1 MLFDEPTSA
10 LDPELVGEV
19 LQVMKLLAREGMT
32 MMVVTHEMGFARD
45 VADVVAVMDGGV
57 ILESGSPD
65 VIFTQPREA
74 PPAFL
79 QAVLNNG
86 QESRHEHAPTGRQ
99 CLGGARRQRRARR
112 RAAWRTSCAPT
123 TARPRRARAY
133 AGLRLRRRRGRNQ
146 GPRGRGGP
154 AGIRKFLAGLPAH
167 GLTRLLDAGDVACEG
182 DALEAAQD
190 ALGQRVAALLG
201 QGARPLVLGGGH
213 EIAWGS
219 FQGLARWLES
229 RGDDGAVLVLNL
241 DAHFDLRTGRPGS
254 SGTPFDQ
261 IATYCQERGRKLQYA
276 CLGVSRLATRRR
288 CSRAPTKWARSGSRT
303 ATWANAI
310 CRRVWNSWTACWR
323 RPAMYRPSTWT
334 CCPRRS
340 CPACRRPRHGVPMAV
355 VEEIALR
362 VKASGKLRL
371 ADMAEYNPRFD
382 VDGHGARAARAGL
395 AAAVGLS
402 VCGIA

>member
-1 MLFDEPTSA
+1 MSTPQLDASVWVARDDSA
-10 LDPELVGEV
+10 ERGDTRRLAHIVRAYDGQAEAGEGV
-19 LQVMKLLAREGMT
+19 LL
-32 MMVVTHEMGFARD
+32 GFACD
-45 VADVVAVMDGGV
+45 AGVA
-57 ILESGSPD
+57 
-65 VIFTQPREA
+65 
-74 PPAFL
+74 
-79 QAVLNNG
+79 
-86 QESRHEHAPTGRQ
+86 
-99 CLGGARRQRRARR
+99 
-112 RAAWRTSCAPT
+112 
-123 TARPRRARAY
+123 
-133 AGLRLRRRRGRNQ
+133 RNQ
-146 GPRGRGGP
+146 GRVGAAAGP

-261 IATYCQERGRKLQYA
+261 IASYCQERGRKLQYA
-276 CLGVSRLATRRR
+276 CLGVSRLANTPALFA
-288 CSRAPTKWARSGSRT
+288 RADEVGAVWVEDRDMGERHLQARLEQLDGLLAAASHVYLT
-303 ATWANAI
+303 I
-310 CRRVWNSWTACWR
+310 DLDVL
-323 RPAMYRPSTWT
+323 PAAVMPGVSA
-334 CCPRRS
+334 
-340 CPACRRPRHGVPMAV
+340 PAPYGVPMAV

-382 VDGHGARAARAGL
+382 VDGHGARAAARL
-395 AAAVGLS
+395 AWQLLS
-402 VCGIA
+402 A

>member
-1 MLFDEPTSA
+1 MSTPQLDASVWVARDDSA
-10 LDPELVGEV
+10 ERGDTRRLAHIVRAYDGHAKAGEGV
-19 LQVMKLLAREGMT
+19 LL
-32 MMVVTHEMGFARD
+32 GFACD
-45 VADVVAVMDGGV
+45 AGVA
-57 ILESGSPD
+57 
-65 VIFTQPREA
+65 
-74 PPAFL
+74 
-79 QAVLNNG
+79 
-86 QESRHEHAPTGRQ
+86 
-99 CLGGARRQRRARR
+99 
-112 RAAWRTSCAPT
+112 
-123 TARPRRARAY
+123 
-133 AGLRLRRRRGRNQ
+133 RNQ
-146 GPRGRGGP
+146 GRVGAAAGP

-261 IATYCQERGRKLQYA
+261 IASYCQERGRKLQYA
-276 CLGVSRLATRRR
+276 CLGVSRLANTPALFA
-288 CSRAPTKWARSGSRT
+288 RADEVGA
-303 ATWANAI
+303 
-310 CRRVWNSWTACWR
+310 VWVEDRDMGERHLPERLAQLDSLLAAASHVYLTIDLDVL
-323 RPAMYRPSTWT
+323 PAAVMPGVSA
-334 CCPRRS
+334 
-340 CPACRRPRHGVPMAV
+340 PAPYGVPMAV

-382 VDGHGARAARAGL
+382 VDGHGARAAARL
-395 AAAVGLS
+395 AWQLLS
-402 VCGIA
+402 A

>member
-1 MLFDEPTSA
+1 MSTPQLDASVWVARDDSA
-10 LDPELVGEV
+10 ERGDTRRLAHIVRAYDGQAKAGEGV
-19 LQVMKLLAREGMT
+19 LL
-32 MMVVTHEMGFARD
+32 GFACD
-45 VADVVAVMDGGV
+45 AGVA
-57 ILESGSPD
+57 
-65 VIFTQPREA
+65 
-74 PPAFL
+74 
-79 QAVLNNG
+79 
-86 QESRHEHAPTGRQ
+86 
-99 CLGGARRQRRARR
+99 
-112 RAAWRTSCAPT
+112 
-123 TARPRRARAY
+123 
-133 AGLRLRRRRGRNQ
+133 RNQ
-146 GPRGRGGP
+146 GRVGAAAGP

-261 IATYCQERGRKLQYA
+261 IASYCQERGRKLQYA
-276 CLGVSRLATRRR
+276 CLGVSRLANTPALFA
-288 CSRAPTKWARSGSRT
+288 RADEVGAVWVEDRDMGERHLQARLEQLDDLLAAASHVPDHRPGR
-303 ATWANAI
+303 AARGGHA
-310 CRRVWNSWTACWR
+310 RRVGARALR
-323 RPAMYRPSTWT
+323 RADGGGR
-334 CCPRRS
+334 
-340 CPACRRPRHGVPMAV
+340 
-355 VEEIALR
+355 EIALR

-382 VDGHGARAARAGL
+382 VDGHARAAARL
-395 AAAVGLS
+395 AWQLLS
-402 VCGIA
+402 A

>member
-1 MLFDEPTSA
+1 MSTPQLDASVWVARDDSA
-10 LDPELVGEV
+10 ERGDTRRLAHIVRAYDGQAEAGEGV
-19 LQVMKLLAREGMT
+19 LL
-32 MMVVTHEMGFARD
+32 GFACD
-45 VADVVAVMDGGV
+45 AGVA
-57 ILESGSPD
+57 
-65 VIFTQPREA
+65 
-74 PPAFL
+74 
-79 QAVLNNG
+79 
-86 QESRHEHAPTGRQ
+86 
-99 CLGGARRQRRARR
+99 
-112 RAAWRTSCAPT
+112 
-123 TARPRRARAY
+123 
-133 AGLRLRRRRGRNQ
+133 RNQ
-146 GPRGRGGP
+146 GRVGAAAGP

-261 IATYCQERGRKLQYA
+261 IASYCQERGRKLQYA
-276 CLGVSRLATRRR
+276 CLGVSRLANTPALFA
-288 CSRAPTKWARSGSRT
+288 RADEVGA
-303 ATWANAI
+303 
-310 CRRVWNSWTACWR
+310 VWVEDRDMGERHLPERLAQLDGLLAAASHVYLTIDLDVL
-323 RPAMYRPSTWT
+323 PAAVMPGVSA
-334 CCPRRS
+334 
-340 CPACRRPRHGVPMAV
+340 PAPYGVPMAV

-382 VDGHGARAARAGL
+382 VDGHGARAAARL
-395 AAAVGLS
+395 AWQLLS
-402 VCGIA
+402 A

>member
-1 MLFDEPTSA
+1 MSTPQLDASVWVARDDSA
-10 LDPELVGEV
+10 ERGDTRRLAHIVRAYDGQAEAGEGV
-19 LQVMKLLAREGMT
+19 LL
-32 MMVVTHEMGFARD
+32 GFACD
-45 VADVVAVMDGGV
+45 AGVA
-57 ILESGSPD
+57 
-65 VIFTQPREA
+65 
-74 PPAFL
+74 
-79 QAVLNNG
+79 
-86 QESRHEHAPTGRQ
+86 
-99 CLGGARRQRRARR
+99 
-112 RAAWRTSCAPT
+112 
-123 TARPRRARAY
+123 
-133 AGLRLRRRRGRNQ
+133 RNQ
-146 GPRGRGGP
+146 GRVGAAAGP

-261 IATYCQERGRKLQYA
+261 IASYCQERGRKLQYA
-276 CLGVSRLATRRR
+276 CLGVSRLANTPALFA
-288 CSRAPTKWARSGSRT
+288 RADEVGA
-303 ATWANAI
+303 
-310 CRRVWNSWTACWR
+310 VWVEDRDMGERHLPERLAQLDSLLAAASHVYLTIDLDVL
-323 RPAMYRPSTWT
+323 PAAVMPGVSA
-334 CCPRRS
+334 
-340 CPACRRPRHGVPMAV
+340 PAPYGVPMAV

-382 VDGHGARAARAGL
+382 VDGHGARAAARL
-395 AAAVGLS
+395 AWQLLS
-402 VCGIA
+402 A